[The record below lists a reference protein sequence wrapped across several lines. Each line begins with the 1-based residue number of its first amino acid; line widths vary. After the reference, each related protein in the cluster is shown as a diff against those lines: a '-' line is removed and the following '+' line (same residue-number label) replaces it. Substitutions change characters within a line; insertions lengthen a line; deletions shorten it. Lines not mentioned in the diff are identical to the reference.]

1 MECVES
7 ESHYLRRNAMITLD
21 DIKTICQT
29 AIQTNSK
36 DLETSSQADW
46 LQGRVDMAKMILE
59 TIEGQEQ

>member
-1 MECVES
+1 
-7 ESHYLRRNAMITLD
+7 MITLD

-36 DLETSSQADW
+36 DLEMSSQKDW

-59 TIEGQEQ
+59 MIEGQEQ